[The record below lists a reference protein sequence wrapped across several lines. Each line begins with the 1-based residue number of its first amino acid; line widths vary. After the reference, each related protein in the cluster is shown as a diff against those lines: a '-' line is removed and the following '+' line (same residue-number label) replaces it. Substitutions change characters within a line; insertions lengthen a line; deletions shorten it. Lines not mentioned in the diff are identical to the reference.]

1 MKKNMNNELK
11 IVSLFSGIGG
21 FEEGI
26 INSKLNGKVIFAS
39 EIDKYASKSYELN
52 FGKKFLYG
60 DVKQIK
66 EESVPDHDFLCAGFP
81 CQSFSIAGKQNG
93 FKDTRGTLF
102 FDVVRILKSKKPK
115 YILLE
120 NVKNLISHD
129 RGKTIRVILNV
140 LQDLGYV
147 VDFTVIN
154 SNEAGLPQNRERTYI
169 IGILNGK
176 VYKYTTDNRNKQVN
190 TLKQELNKKKETKS
204 FNFFDK
210 VTLTDKKMCLL
221 NILETNVE
229 KKYYYSSEII
239 DDYLKNIHINYDKN
253 IENKIIKILDLPREV
268 HNDLERQRRVY
279 SIYGIS
285 PTILARSDTTK
296 ILLEEKGNYSIRKL
310 TPKETFLAQGFD
322 ENFIDNL
329 INGGISDTQLY
340 KQSGNAV
347 SPPVITAIVDCMMS
361 LMWGD

>member
-1 MKKNMNNELK
+1 M
-11 IVSLFSGIGG
+11 
-21 FEEGI
+21 
-26 INSKLNGKVIFAS
+26 
-39 EIDKYASKSYELN
+39 
-52 FGKKFLYG
+52 
-60 DVKQIK
+60 
-66 EESVPDHDFLCAGFP
+66 
-81 CQSFSIAGKQNG
+81 
-93 FKDTRGTLF
+93 
-102 FDVVRILKSKKPK
+102 
-115 YILLE
+115 
-120 NVKNLISHD
+120 
-129 RGKTIRVILNV
+129 
-140 LQDLGYV
+140 
-147 VDFTVIN
+147 
-154 SNEAGLPQNRERTYI
+154 
-169 IGILNGK
+169 NGK

-361 LMWGD
+361 LM